1 MMSLSEERYLS
12 TSSLSPSYTHFI
24 ASLKNVWYDNYLLWV
39 LLSIFARQFHHN
51 SIPKSPLCAY
61 SFQEGQNYSKAPSEN
76 FYQGGHGVIFFKND
90 EKWKWKEEKVPMILS
105 QGVQIKWPKI
115 FPIVSPFPPSPLNI
129 WNSIRSEFDQVPTS
143 RESLFL
149 HKTPHLYEDHTP
161 WAIETT
167 FGEL

>member
-76 FYQGGHGVIFFKND
+76 FYQGGHGVILFK
-90 EKWKWKEEKVPMILS
+90 KKEVPMILS
-105 QGVQIKWPKI
+105 KRVQIRSSNKMTQNISKCESISSLSPKHLKFHKI
-115 FPIVSPFPPSPLNI
+115 RIWSSTYLSRSTLWLGNI
-129 WNSIRSEFDQVPTS
+129 GNQGMLHSSYAN
-143 RESLFL
+143 L
-149 HKTPHLYEDHTP
+149 HKSALE
-161 WAIETT
+161 
-167 FGEL
+167 